1 MSDTPMLTAA
11 KLSARISFRVA
22 ELELTKAKAAA
33 ACNLQ
38 PSAFDTYFYGQNLPG
53 SLALASLAQGLRVS
67 ADWLL
72 FGETRA

>member
-1 MSDTPMLTAA
+1 MTQTPMLTAA
-11 KLSARISFRVA
+11 RLAARISFRVK
-22 ELELTKAKAAA
+22 ELELTNAKAAA

-38 PSAFDTYFYGQNLPG
+38 PATFDTYIYGQNLPG
-53 SLALASLAQGLRVS
+53 SLALAAIAQGLRCS